1 MNTSSTFEKHYRM
14 HEGAEI
20 LGLSLPTIRQMIRRG
35 ELYASRTTGGHRRVP
50 KSELERLLGKKIQT
64 NKLSTEPLYAVLY
77 ARVSSKKQQNMGN
90 LDRQVE
96 RLQTFAQEQRYT
108 IVATI
113 TDVGSGLNEQRKGL
127 QRLLRMA
134 EAQQMRFIIIEFR
147 DRLARFGY
155 KYLEQIFR
163 MSNIIVV
170 TKEGTKENFST
181 EEGYMKELVDDLTA
195 IIYSFSGKL
204 YGYRSAQFKVA
215 KHCAKHL
222 KQELLTPVA
231 ESSNTLLKP

>member
-1 MNTSSTFEKHYRM
+1 M

-35 ELYASRTTGGHRRVP
+35 ELYASRTTGGHRRVS
-50 KSELERLLGKKIQT
+50 KSELGRLLGKKIQT

-113 TDVGSGLNEQRKGL
+113 TDVGSGLNEQR
-127 QRLLRMA
+127 
-134 EAQQMRFIIIEFR
+134 
-147 DRLARFGY
+147 
-155 KYLEQIFR
+155 
-163 MSNIIVV
+163 
-170 TKEGTKENFST
+170 
-181 EEGYMKELVDDLTA
+181 
-195 IIYSFSGKL
+195 
-204 YGYRSAQFKVA
+204 
-215 KHCAKHL
+215 
-222 KQELLTPVA
+222 
-231 ESSNTLLKP
+231 